1 MVSLYL
7 LVMLIVFLLIAFL
20 ITQYFNARIN
30 LLKQKISVID
40 DKLNE
45 AMKLIEK
52 NRLLIEDNK
61 ESILAQK
68 KARKDEE

>member
-1 MVSLYL
+1 MGSLYL
-7 LVMLIVFLLIAFL
+7 LVILIVFLLIAFL

-45 AMKLIEK
+45 AMKLIER

-61 ESILAQK
+61 ENILAQK

>member
-1 MVSLYL
+1 MGSLYL
-7 LVMLIVFLLIAFL
+7 LVILIVFLLIAFL
-20 ITQYFNARIN
+20 ITQYFNTRIN

-45 AMKLIEK
+45 AMKLIER

-61 ESILAQK
+61 ENILAQK